1 MVVLRDMRYASRRV
15 VQRSAV
21 DDRDARAVVALSLL
35 CAVSLAA
42 GCATAP
48 RGRPSVPESGP
59 PPLTAA
65 IAPHAADPLPAGEA
79 PAGEDEAS
87 PAQASSETAP
97 ASTDTASTTRAPAT
111 TTSTPA
117 TVEAPASPSCARG
130 CKVLILGDSKIATDL
145 GAALQ
150 AELARRPELVVV
162 RRGKSATGLS
172 RPDFFDW
179 WAEAER
185 LLAQHTPDVVIVGL
199 GGNDG
204 QELAPRAGERGRV
217 AWRSAAWPEAYG
229 ARVRSLLERLTGEER
244 RVIWLEVTTA
254 DRAHLEGKLVL
265 IREAQRQAVEAF
277 GPRAS
282 YLRTEHHLR
291 TDDGGVLRQVTLA
304 GDRRAQPLRIEDGI
318 HFSVYGSRWLAPR
331 LAAELLPLIGV
342 PTAE

>member
-15 VQRSAV
+15 MQRPTV
-21 DDRDARAVVALSLL
+21 DHRGAHAVVALSLL
-35 CAVSLAA
+35 CAVSLSV

-48 RGRPSVPESGP
+48 RGRPSVPESA
-59 PPLTAA
+59 PLPL
-65 IAPHAADPLPAGEA
+65 APRAADSLPAGEA
-79 PAGEDEAS
+79 PAGDDEAPS
-87 PAQASSETAP
+87 TAASLAKATSDTAP
-97 ASTDTASTTRAPAT
+97 ASTDTTSTSRARDT

-117 TVEAPASPSCARG
+117 AVEVSPSCARG
-130 CKVLILGDSKIATDL
+130 CKVLIIGDSKIATDL

-150 AELARRPELVVV
+150 SELARRPELVVA

-204 QELAPRAGERGRV
+204 QELAPRAGARGRV

-229 ARVRSLLERLTGEER
+229 ARVRSLIERLTGDER

-277 GPRAS
+277 GARAS

-291 TDDGGVLRQVTLA
+291 TTDGGVLRQVTLA